1 VDALPKK
8 KKKKK
13 KDLDTVM
20 RASSGASFG
29 GDRPRKRAPPPY
41 ARTASLLL
49 ASATTAILL
58 SVLVGILSRVAVAS
72 LAIEARVLPKVD
84 RTLRTELLACV
95 EDRVLSDQQQFRR
108 RWQRGLR
115 RTEAELRG
123 LRAHVKRLNRYVKR
137 FFVPQLNF
145 IKPTERAAKRYY
157 KAVDAVASKLQGDL
171 IDRAYPSSCARKYQ
185 GVGERRV
192 RARRGRFGN
201 KRHANRYPPSTS
213 LRWEPSRDY
222 DKAYESLRRKLESVR
237 RTSTRFL
244 LAAVAGMAACTVI
257 AAAAAL
263 SAGGIIV
270 KCIKTAFANR
280 CVGGDTRECR
290 SVPRCVVVVVVV
302 VVARAA
308 ARSGS
313 RGVEVSCRAA
323 GSRYRL
329 LNSSSDAVVPAYII
343 GGRLFVDRASVDK
356 DDSAEPLARKSSARA
371 DRPLR
376 RRHDAELLESGGL
389 RPVLEEV
396 DGEDDDDDD
405 EAPVGGASV
414 ASSSAAAAFQGE
426 QKLL

>member
-1 VDALPKK
+1 
-8 KKKKK
+8 
-13 KDLDTVM
+13 M

-171 IDRAYPSSCARKYQ
+171 IDRAYP
-185 GVGERRV
+185 
-192 RARRGRFGN
+192 
-201 KRHANRYPPSTS
+201 PSTS

-270 KCIKTAFANR
+270 KCIKTAFAN
-280 CVGGDTRECR
+280 
-290 SVPRCVVVVVVV
+290 
-302 VVARAA
+302 
-308 ARSGS
+308 
-313 RGVEVSCRAA
+313 
-323 GSRYRL
+323 RYRL

>member
-1 VDALPKK
+1 
-8 KKKKK
+8 
-13 KDLDTVM
+13 M

-280 CVGGDTRECR
+280 
-290 SVPRCVVVVVVV
+290 
-302 VVARAA
+302 
-308 ARSGS
+308 
-313 RGVEVSCRAA
+313 
-323 GSRYRL
+323 YRL